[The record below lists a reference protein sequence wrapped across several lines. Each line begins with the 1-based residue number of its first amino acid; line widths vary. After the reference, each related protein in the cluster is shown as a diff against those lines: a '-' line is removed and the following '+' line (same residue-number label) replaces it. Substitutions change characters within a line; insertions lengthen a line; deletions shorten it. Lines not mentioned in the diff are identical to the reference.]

1 MDLKVEQLDSLRA
14 DWRTVR
20 EKIIKAM
27 DEITDQQIKNSVSLS
42 TAASVRRNISTICYS
57 EKELNGFF
65 ILPDELDPDKLTEY
79 FINKKHYIEDRET
92 LYYFV
97 CYSQKRRINSF
108 YRDINKG
115 IMCFGLN
122 TICNKIEFQR
132 LENEIKE
139 RLSDN
144 VKIIRR
150 TTK

>member
-1 MDLKVEQLDSLRA
+1 MSTYRS
-14 DWRTVR
+14 
-20 EKIIKAM
+20 
-27 DEITDQQIKNSVSLS
+27 SVSLS
-42 TAASVRRNISTICYS
+42 TAALVRRNISSICHS

-79 FINKKHYIEDRET
+79 LINEKHYIEDREM

-97 CYSQKRRINSF
+97 CYYQKRKINSF
-108 YRDINKG
+108 YRDINNG
-115 IMCFGLN
+115 IMRFGLN
-122 TICNKIEFQR
+122 TARNKKEFQR

-139 RLSDN
+139 RLIEE